1 MKIFELIE
9 NMSREDFDMT
19 TELQV
24 KKYLPI
30 EEKKLIAQGIM
41 YECTEEVD
49 GAIKVDSVQRY
60 LSYVKYMIIRHTN
73 LEYTQDDYD
82 TLCSNG
88 LLDKIIE
95 CFGEDAKECS
105 RILNLM
111 MDDRMREMSIETTV
125 AKFLSGLANELGG
138 LSEQLSQKIE
148 NMDFNS
154 VIPKGMDANKVAN
167 FLNTYVK

>member
-9 NMSREDFDMT
+9 NMSREDFDMA

-30 EEKKLIAQGIM
+30 EEKNLIAQGIM

-49 GAIKVDSVQRY
+49 GALKVDSVQKY
-60 LSYVKYMIIRHTN
+60 LSYVKYMILRHTN
-73 LEYTQDDYD
+73 LEYVHDDYD
-82 TLCSNG
+82 ALCTNG
-88 LLDKIIE
+88 LLDKIME
-95 CFGEDAKECS
+95 CFGEDAAECS

-111 MDDRMREMSIETTV
+111 MDDRMREMSIEVTV
-125 AKFLSGLANELGG
+125 AKFLSNLTNELGG

-154 VIPKGMDANKVAN
+154 VIPKGMDANKLAN

>member
-9 NMSREDFDMT
+9 NMSREDFDMV

-41 YECTEEVD
+41 YECIEEVD
-49 GAIKVDSVQRY
+49 GALKIDSVQQH
-60 LSYVKYMIIRHTN
+60 LSYVKYMILRHTN
-73 LEYTQDDYD
+73 LEYAQDDYD
-82 TLCSNG
+82 ALCEHG

-95 CFGEDAKECS
+95 CFGEDAAECS

-111 MDDRMREMSIETTV
+111 VDDRMREVSIESTV
-125 AKFLSGLANELGG
+125 AKFLSNLTNELGG

-148 NMDFNS
+148 NMDFSS
-154 VIPKGMDANKVAN
+154 VIPKGVDANKLAN
-167 FLNTYVK
+167 FFNTYVK